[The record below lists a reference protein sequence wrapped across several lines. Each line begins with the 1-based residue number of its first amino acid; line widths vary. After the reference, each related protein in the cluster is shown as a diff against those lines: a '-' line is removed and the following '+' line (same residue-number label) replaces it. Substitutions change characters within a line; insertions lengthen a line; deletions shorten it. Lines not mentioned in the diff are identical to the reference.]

1 MSKPSFTGVWI
12 PVEVFQMETLTIT
25 EKVVYGIVNALDNE
39 EGCFASNGYLA
50 QTLQLSD
57 RQVKNC
63 LKTLIDFQLVVRVEL
78 DGKRL
83 LRTVEKQALVGATD
97 FLGRG
102 KPISPRGGSRLPT
115 YSKEDNK
122 EDSKKDEPVVLPYGS
137 DFKVAWDK
145 WEAYRKQTK
154 KPLTAMTRVEQVKML
169 GDLQNEKQAIA
180 TIDKSIAFGWQGLF
194 VTKQDTQKHKAP
206 LTNQDHANG
215 F

>member
-39 EGCFASNGYLA
+39 EGCYASNGYLA

-57 RQVKNC
+57 RQVKNV
-63 LKTLIDFQLVVRVEL
+63 LKTLIDFQLVVRIEV
-78 DGKRL
+78 DGKRI

-102 KPISPRGGSRLPT
+102 KPVSRRGGSRLPT
-115 YSKEDNK
+115 DRKEDKK
-122 EDSKKDEPVVLPYGS
+122 EDKPTLTLPYEQPFS
-137 DFKVAWDK
+137 DAWDK
-145 WEAYRKQTK
+145 WVAYRKQIK
-154 KPLTAMTRVEQVKML
+154 KPLSEMTMKEQLLML
-169 GDLQNEKQAIA
+169 SGWGSEQNAIA
-180 TIDKSIAFGWQGLF
+180 SINKSIAFGWQGLF
-194 VTKQDTQKHKAP
+194 VVTPNIKKT

>member
-39 EGCFASNGYLA
+39 EGCYASNGYLA

-57 RQVKNC
+57 RQVKNV
-63 LKTLIDFQLVVRVEL
+63 LKSLIDFQLVVRIEL
-78 DGKRL
+78 NGRRI

-102 KPISPRGGSRLPT
+102 KPVSRRGGSRLPT
-115 YSKEDNK
+115 DRTVDKKEDINNI
-122 EDSKKDEPVVLPYGS
+122 VLPYGEP
-137 DFKVAWDK
+137 FKEAWTK
-145 WEAYRKQTK
+145 WELYRKQTK
-154 KPLTAMTRVEQVKML
+154 KPLTPMTKDEQLKML
-169 GDLQNEKQAIA
+169 GGWGNEAKAIDS
-180 TIDKSIAFGWQGLF
+180 INKSIAFGWQGLF
-194 VTKQDTQKHKAP
+194 LANTQQTKT
-206 LTNQDHANG
+206 LTNKDHANG

>member
-39 EGCFASNGYLA
+39 EGCYASNGYLA

-57 RQVKNC
+57 RQVKNV
-63 LKTLIDFQLVVRVEL
+63 LKTLIDYQLVVRIEL
-78 DGKRL
+78 DGRRI

-102 KPISPRGGSRLPT
+102 KQISRRGGSRLPT
-115 YSKEDNK
+115 DRTEDKKEDK
-122 EDSKKDEPVVLPYGS
+122 PTIVLPYGEK
-137 DFKVAWDK
+137 FKEAWDK

-154 KPLTAMTRVEQVKML
+154 KPLTPMTKEEQVKML
-169 GDLQNEKQAIA
+169 ASWGNEQQAIES
-180 TIDKSIAFGWQGLF
+180 INKSIAFGWQGLF
-194 VTKQDTQKHKAP
+194 VVSTTKSKT

>member
-1 MSKPSFTGVWI
+1 MSQPKFTGVWI

-50 QTLQLSD
+50 QTLQLSE
-57 RQVKNC
+57 RQVKNV
-63 LKTLIDFQLVVRVEL
+63 LKTLIDYKLVVRVEL
-78 DGKRL
+78 NGRRL

-102 KPISPRGGSRLPT
+102 KSISPRGGSKLPT
-115 YSKEDNK
+115 YNKEDNK
-122 EDSKKDEPVVLPYGS
+122 EDIKKDEPVVLPYGS
-137 DFKVAWDK
+137 DFKVSWDR

-154 KPLTAMTRVEQVKML
+154 KPLTAMTRVEQVKLL

-194 VTKQDTQKHKAP
+194 VTKQDNQKYKAP

>member
-1 MSKPSFTGVWI
+1 MSSPKFQGVWI
-12 PVEVFQMETLTIT
+12 PIEVLQMETLTIT

-39 EGCFASNGYLA
+39 EGCYASNGYLA
-50 QTLQLSD
+50 TTLQLSD

-78 DGKRL
+78 DGRRI

-102 KPISPRGGSRLPT
+102 KQISRRGGSRLPT
-115 YSKEDNK
+115 YSIEDNK
-122 EDSKKDEPVVLPYGS
+122 EDNKKENIVLPYGEE
-137 DFKVAWDK
+137 FKVVWDK
-145 WEAYRKQTK
+145 WETYRKQTK
-154 KPLTAMTRVEQVKML
+154 KPLTPMTRTEQIDML
-169 GDLQNEKQAIA
+169 KKLSNERQAIE
-180 TIDKSIAFGWQGLF
+180 TINKSIAFGWQGLF
-194 VTKQDTQKHKAP
+194 VTKQTNGNYKAP

>member
-39 EGCFASNGYLA
+39 EGCYASNGYLA

-57 RQVKNC
+57 RQVKNV
-63 LKTLIDFQLVVRVEL
+63 LKTLIDFQLVVRIEV
-78 DGKRL
+78 DGKRI

-102 KPISPRGGSRLPT
+102 KPVSRRGGSRLPT
-115 YSKEDNK
+115 DRTEDKKEDK
-122 EDSKKDEPVVLPYGS
+122 PTLTLPYEQPFS
-137 DFKVAWDK
+137 DAWDK
-145 WEAYRKQTK
+145 WVAYRKQIK
-154 KPLTAMTRVEQVKML
+154 KPLSEMTMKEQLLML
-169 GDLQNEKQAIA
+169 SGWGSEQNAIA
-180 TIDKSIAFGWQGLF
+180 SINKSIAFGWQGLF
-194 VTKQDTQKHKAP
+194 VVTPNIKKT

>member
-39 EGCFASNGYLA
+39 EGCYASNGYLA

-57 RQVKNC
+57 RQVKNV
-63 LKTLIDFQLVVRVEL
+63 LKTLIDYQLVVRIEL
-78 DGKRL
+78 DGRRI

-102 KPISPRGGSRLPT
+102 KPISRRGGSRLPT
-115 YSKEDNK
+115 DRTTDNK
-122 EDSKKDEPVVLPYGS
+122 EDKPTLTLPYGEA
-137 DFKVAWDK
+137 FKAAWDK
-145 WEAYRKQTK
+145 WVDYRKQIK
-154 KPLTAMTRVEQVKML
+154 KPLSQMTQQEQLTML
-169 GDLQNEKQAIA
+169 GGWASEQNAVASIN
-180 TIDKSIAFGWQGLF
+180 KSIAFGWQGLF
-194 VTKQDTQKHKAP
+194 VVTANKTKT
-206 LTNQDHANG
+206 LTNNDHANG

>member
-12 PVEVFQMETLTIT
+12 PVEVFQMDTLTIT

-39 EGCFASNGYLA
+39 EGCYASNGYLA

-57 RQVKNC
+57 RQVKNV
-63 LKTLIDFQLVVRVEL
+63 LKTLIDYQLVVRIEL
-78 DGKRL
+78 DGKRI

-102 KPISPRGGSRLPT
+102 KPVSRKGGNRLPT

-122 EDSKKDEPVVLPYGS
+122 EDINKEVLPYG
-137 DFKVAWDK
+137 DPFKAQ
-145 WEAYRKQTK
+145 WEQWVSYRKQTK
-154 KPLTAMTRVEQVKML
+154 KPLTAITRMEQLKML
-169 GDLQNEKQAIA
+169 ADIGNESRAVE
-180 TIDKSIAFGWQGLF
+180 TIKKSIAFGWLGLF
-194 VTKQDTQKHKAP
+194 LTPEQKTKT
-206 LTNQDHANG
+206 LTNNDHSNG

>member
-1 MSKPSFTGVWI
+1 
-12 PVEVFQMETLTIT
+12 
-25 EKVVYGIVNALDNE
+25 
-39 EGCFASNGYLA
+39 
-50 QTLQLSD
+50 
-57 RQVKNC
+57 
-63 LKTLIDFQLVVRVEL
+63 
-78 DGKRL
+78 
-83 LRTVEKQALVGATD
+83 VGATD

-115 YSKEDNK
+115 YNKEDNK

-194 VTKQDTQKHKAP
+194 VTKQDNTKYKAP

>member
-50 QTLQLSD
+50 TTLQLSD

-63 LKTLIDFQLVVRVEL
+63 LKTLIDFQLVVRVEVNN
-78 DGKRL
+78 KRI

-102 KPISPRGGSRLPT
+102 KPVSRRGGSRLPT
-115 YSKEDNK
+115 DRTVDKIEDNNNI
-122 EDSKKDEPVVLPYGS
+122 VLPYGEP
-137 DFKVAWDK
+137 FKEAWTK
-145 WEAYRKQTK
+145 WELYRKQTK
-154 KPLTAMTRVEQVKML
+154 KPLTPMTKDEQLKML
-169 GDLQNEKQAIA
+169 GGWGNEAKAIDS
-180 TIDKSIAFGWQGLF
+180 INKSIAFGWQGLF
-194 VTKQDTQKHKAP
+194 LANTQQTKT
-206 LTNQDHANG
+206 LTNKDHANG

>member
-1 MSKPSFTGVWI
+1 MSQPKFTGVWI

-39 EGCFASNGYLA
+39 EGCYASNGYLA

-63 LKTLIDFQLVVRVEL
+63 LKTRIDFQLVVRVEL

-102 KPISPRGGSRLPT
+102 KPISRKGGNRLPT
-115 YSKEDNK
+115 YNKEDNK
-122 EDSKKDEPVVLPYGS
+122 EDDKKDEPVVLPYGS
-137 DFKVAWDK
+137 DFKEAWDK

-154 KPLTAMTRVEQVKML
+154 KPLTAMTRVEQLKML
-169 GDLQNEKQAIA
+169 SDIKNERQAIA

-194 VTKQDTQKHKAP
+194 VTKQETSKYKAP

>member
-1 MSKPSFTGVWI
+1 VSKPSFTGVWI

-39 EGCFASNGYLA
+39 EGCYASNGYLA

-57 RQVKNC
+57 RQVKNV
-63 LKTLIDFQLVVRVEL
+63 LKTLIDFQLVVRIEV
-78 DGKRL
+78 DGKRI

-102 KPISPRGGSRLPT
+102 KPVSRRGGSRLPT
-115 YSKEDNK
+115 DRKEDKK
-122 EDSKKDEPVVLPYGS
+122 EDKPTLTLPYEQPFA
-137 DFKVAWDK
+137 DAWDK
-145 WEAYRKQTK
+145 WVAYRKQIK
-154 KPLTAMTRVEQVKML
+154 KPLSEMTMKEQLLML
-169 GDLQNEKQAIA
+169 SGWGSEENAIA
-180 TIDKSIAFGWQGLF
+180 SINKSIAFGWQGLF
-194 VTKQDTQKHKAP
+194 VVTTNKSKT

>member
-39 EGCFASNGYLA
+39 EGCYASNGYLA

-57 RQVKNC
+57 RQVKNV
-63 LKTLIDFQLVVRVEL
+63 LKTLIDFQLVVRIEV
-78 DGKRL
+78 DGRRI

-102 KPISPRGGSRLPT
+102 KPVSRRGGSRLPT
-115 YSKEDNK
+115 DRKEDKK
-122 EDSKKDEPVVLPYGS
+122 EDKPTLTLPYEQPFA
-137 DFKVAWDK
+137 DAWDK
-145 WEAYRKQTK
+145 WVAYRKQIK
-154 KPLTAMTRVEQVKML
+154 KPLSEMTMKEQLLML
-169 GDLQNEKQAIA
+169 SGFGSEQNAIA
-180 TIDKSIAFGWQGLF
+180 SINKSIAFGWQGLF
-194 VTKQDTQKHKAP
+194 VVTPNIKKT

>member
-39 EGCFASNGYLA
+39 EGCYASNGYLA

-57 RQVKNC
+57 RQVKNV
-63 LKTLIDFQLVVRVEL
+63 LKTLIDFQLVVRIEL
-78 DGKRL
+78 NGKRI

-102 KPISPRGGSRLPT
+102 KPISRRGGSRLPT
-115 YSKEDNK
+115 DRKEDNK
-122 EDSKKDEPVVLPYGS
+122 EDINLTLTLPYGEA
-137 DFKVAWDK
+137 FKEAWTK

-154 KPLTAMTRVEQVKML
+154 KPLTPMTKEEQLKLL
-169 GDLQNEKQAIA
+169 GAWNNEQQAIES
-180 TIDKSIAFGWQGLF
+180 INKSIAFGWQGLF
-194 VTKQDTQKHKAP
+194 VVTTNKSKT

>member
-12 PVEVFQMETLTIT
+12 PVEVFQLETLTIT

-50 QTLQLSD
+50 TTLQLSD

-63 LKTLIDFQLVVRVEL
+63 LKTLIDFQLVVRVEVNN
-78 DGKRL
+78 KRI

-102 KPISPRGGSRLPT
+102 KPVSRKGGSRLPT
-115 YSKEDNK
+115 DRTVDKIEDIKNI
-122 EDSKKDEPVVLPYGS
+122 VLPYGEP
-137 DFKVAWDK
+137 FKEAWTK
-145 WEAYRKQTK
+145 WELYRKQTK
-154 KPLTAMTRVEQVKML
+154 KPLTPMTKDEQLKML
-169 GDLQNEKQAIA
+169 GGWGNEAKAIDS
-180 TIDKSIAFGWQGLF
+180 INKSIAFGWQGLF
-194 VTKQDTQKHKAP
+194 LANTQQTKT

>member
-39 EGCFASNGYLA
+39 EGCYASNGYLA

-57 RQVKNC
+57 RQVKNV
-63 LKTLIDFQLVVRVEL
+63 LKSLIDFQLVVRIEL
-78 DGKRL
+78 NGRRI

-102 KPISPRGGSRLPT
+102 KPISRRGGRRLPPDRT
-115 YSKEDNK
+115 ADKKEDK
-122 EDSKKDEPVVLPYGS
+122 PTLTLPYEQP
-137 DFKVAWDK
+137 FAEAWDK
-145 WEAYRKQTK
+145 WVAYRKQIK
-154 KPLTAMTRVEQVKML
+154 KPLSEMTMKEQLLML
-169 GDLQNEKQAIA
+169 SGWGNEQNAIA
-180 TIDKSIAFGWQGLF
+180 SINKSIAFGWQGLF
-194 VTKQDTQKHKAP
+194 VMNSNKTKT
-206 LTNQDHANG
+206 LTNTDHANG

>member
-12 PVEVFQMETLTIT
+12 PVEVFQLETLTIT

-50 QTLQLSD
+50 TTLQLSD

-78 DGKRL
+78 NNKRI

-102 KPISPRGGSRLPT
+102 KPVSRKGGSRLPT
-115 YSKEDNK
+115 DRTVDKIEDIKNI
-122 EDSKKDEPVVLPYGS
+122 VLPYGEP
-137 DFKVAWDK
+137 FKEAWTK
-145 WEAYRKQTK
+145 WELYRKQTK
-154 KPLTAMTRVEQVKML
+154 KPLTPMTKDEQLKML
-169 GDLQNEKQAIA
+169 GGWGNEAKAIDS
-180 TIDKSIAFGWQGLF
+180 INKSIAFGWQGLF
-194 VTKQDTQKHKAP
+194 LANTQQTKT

>member
-1 MSKPSFTGVWI
+1 
-12 PVEVFQMETLTIT
+12 METLTIT

-39 EGCFASNGYLA
+39 EGCYASNGYLA

-57 RQVKNC
+57 RQVKNV
-63 LKTLIDFQLVVRVEL
+63 LKTLIDYQLVVRIEL
-78 DGKRL
+78 DGRRI

-102 KPISPRGGSRLPT
+102 KQISRRGGSRLPT
-115 YSKEDNK
+115 DRTEDKKEDK
-122 EDSKKDEPVVLPYGS
+122 PTIVLPYGEK
-137 DFKVAWDK
+137 FKEAWEK

-154 KPLTAMTRVEQVKML
+154 KPLTPMTKEEQVKML
-169 GDLQNEKQAIA
+169 ASWGNEQQAIES
-180 TIDKSIAFGWQGLF
+180 INKSIAFGWQGLF
-194 VTKQDTQKHKAP
+194 VVSTTKSKT

>member
-12 PVEVFQMETLTIT
+12 PVEVFQMDTLTIT

-39 EGCFASNGYLA
+39 EGCYASNGYLA

-57 RQVKNC
+57 RQVKNV
-63 LKTLIDFQLVVRVEL
+63 LKTLIDYQLVVRIEL
-78 DGKRL
+78 EGKRI

-102 KPISPRGGSRLPT
+102 KQISRKGGNRLPT
-115 YSKEDNK
+115 YSKD
-122 EDSKKDEPVVLPYGS
+122 DKKDDLDTRELPYGEA
-137 DFKVAWDK
+137 FKEAWKK
-145 WEAYRKQTK
+145 WEDYRKQTK
-154 KPLTAMTRVEQVKML
+154 KPLTDMTKGEQLKML
-169 GDLQNEKQAIA
+169 GGISNEKQAIA

-194 VTKQDTQKHKAP
+194 VTKQDNAKYKAP

>member
-57 RQVKNC
+57 RQVKNV
-63 LKTLIDFQLVVRVEL
+63 LKTLIDYQLVVRIEL
-78 DGKRL
+78 DGKRI

-102 KPISPRGGSRLPT
+102 KQISRKGGNRLPT

-122 EDSKKDEPVVLPYGS
+122 EDKPTYILPYG
-137 DFKVAWDK
+137 DAFKEAWDK
-145 WEAYRKQTK
+145 WEDYRKQTK
-154 KPLTAMTRVEQVKML
+154 KPLTEMTKVEQLKLL
-169 GDLQNEKQAIA
+169 GDIANEKQAIA

-194 VTKQDTQKHKAP
+194 VTKQDNSKYKAP
-206 LTNQDHANG
+206 LTNKDHANG